1 MLSNAVIEP
10 REIRR
15 EVRSEGFF
23 PPKWDK
29 KKQLGENKT
38 PMIIC
43 SRVETSPQIW
53 CVAVRK
59 CVCVCVCLFVNEMR
73 YFCPAGIFKKERLET

>member
-29 KKQLGENKT
+29 KTTRWKQNADDYLLVCEDVSSNL
-38 PMIIC
+38 MC
-43 SRVETSPQIW
+43 RCQE
-53 CVAVRK
+53 
-59 CVCVCVCLFVNEMR
+59 VCVCVCACL
-73 YFCPAGIFKKERLET
+73 